1 MSARAVVGSEQDDDR
16 GADGPAGAPRL
27 VLDRPALV
35 ESVLDAVRRE
45 YPHVLVHELRSDAD
59 VVPPRACN
67 PSFYGC
73 YDWHSAVHSHWLL
86 VRCLSD
92 PLPAELAGRVQ
103 AVLDEHL
110 SPERLEREHELFAGP
125 GGRTAERPYGWSWC
139 ILLHAECAAS
149 PHGARWATALE
160 PLATLLRDRLVAFFE
175 SVLAFPVRSGTHAD
189 SAFSLQVMLQAARLS
204 GSTGLESAASTA
216 ARRYY
221 GGDVDLPLGRD
232 PSGGDFL
239 DPQLTEAAL
248 MASVLGA
255 ADFAGWL
262 ARACPGFPGLDWSPP
277 AFRPDGPDPATV
289 HLEGLLASRAWCLH
303 RIAGALE
310 PGSAPARAARSGR
323 DAHLAAL
330 SGVDP
335 TDGFNRSHWL
345 PSFLVYLDAWLSGS
359 I

>member
-1 MSARAVVGSEQDDDR
+1 MSARPQ
-16 GADGPAGAPRL
+16 AGAPRL

-35 ESVLDAVRRE
+35 ASVLDAVCRE
-45 YPHVLVHELRSDAD
+45 YPHVLGHELGSDAD
-59 VVPPRACN
+59 VVPPRVCN

-86 VRCLSD
+86 VRCLSGE
-92 PLPAELAGRVQ
+92 LPEELRAAAR

-110 SPERLEREHELFAGP
+110 SPERLGRERELFASP
-125 GGRTAERPYGWSWC
+125 RGRTAERPYGWSWC
-139 ILLHAECAAS
+139 VLLHAECRAS
-149 PHGARWATALE
+149 PHGARWAEALE
-160 PLATLLRDRLVAFFE
+160 PLATLLEGRLVAFFE
-175 SVLAFPVRSGTHAD
+175 SVLAFPVRSGTHAN
-189 SAFSLQVMLQAARLS
+189 SAFSLQVALQAARLS
-204 GSTGLESAASTA
+204 GADGLDEAVSAL

-221 GGDVDLPLGRD
+221 GADVELPLGQD

-248 MASVLGA
+248 MASVLDA
-255 ADFAGWL
+255 AQFASWF
-262 ARACPGFPGLDWSPP
+262 ARACPGFAELDWGPP

-303 RIAGALE
+303 RIAEVLDPAGA
-310 PGSAPARAARSGR
+310 AARAARAGR